1 MVEPPRGDRISD
13 MAASD
18 ASSSTATEPP
28 AKHAPLCDC
37 GSCGQPDVVSLFEQA
52 RIRKAKKEAAAK
64 DAPPVEQAELCD
76 TDESDADDDAIAAAL
91 LAARRRRAEPSTDA
105 PKQVEQR

>member
-1 MVEPPRGDRISD
+1 MSRREPDRISD
-13 MAASD
+13 MAAH
-18 ASSSTATEPP
+18 T
-28 AKHAPLCDC
+28 AKHAPTCDC
-37 GSCGQPDVVSLFEQA
+37 GCVPDVVSLFEQA
-52 RIRKAKKEAAAK
+52 RIRKAKEEAAAK

-91 LAARRRRAEPSTDA
+91 LAARRRRAEPDA

>member
-1 MVEPPRGDRISD
+1 

-64 DAPPVEQAELCD
+64 DAPPVEQAQLCED
-76 TDESDADDDAIAAAL
+76 DESSDDDDVVIAVAL
-91 LAARRRRAEPSTDA
+91 LARRRRAEPDA

>member
-1 MVEPPRGDRISD
+1 MSRRRELRSPG

-52 RIRKAKKEAAAK
+52 RIRKAKKAAAAK
-64 DAPPVEQAELCD
+64 DAPPAEQAELCE
-76 TDESDADDDAIAAAL
+76 DESSDDDVDVVIAAAL
-91 LAARRRRAEPSTDA
+91 LARRRRAEPDA

>member
-1 MVEPPRGDRISD
+1 

-52 RIRKAKKEAAAK
+52 RIRKAKKETAAK
-64 DAPPVEQAELCD
+64 DAPLAEQAELCE
-76 TDESDADDDAIAAAL
+76 DESSDDVDVVIAAAL
-91 LAARRRRAEPSTDA
+91 LARRRRAEPDA
-105 PKQVEQR
+105 PK

>member
-1 MVEPPRGDRISD
+1 
-13 MAASD
+13 MAASG
-18 ASSSTATEPP
+18 AAPSTAEPP
-28 AKHAPLCDC
+28 AKHAPTCDC
-37 GSCGQPDVVSLFEQA
+37 GCVPDVISLFEQA
-52 RIRKAKKEAAAK
+52 RIRKAKKEAQ
-64 DAPPVEQAELCD
+64 APPVEQAELCD

>member
-1 MVEPPRGDRISD
+1 

-18 ASSSTATEPP
+18 AAPSTAEPP
-28 AKHAPLCDC
+28 AKHAPTCDC
-37 GSCGQPDVVSLFEQA
+37 GCVPDVISLFEQA
-52 RIRKAKKEAAAK
+52 RIRKAKKEAQ
-64 DAPPVEQAELCD
+64 APPVEQAELCD

-105 PKQVEQR
+105 PK

>member
-1 MVEPPRGDRISD
+1 

-52 RIRKAKKEAAAK
+52 RIRKAKKEAAAAK
-64 DAPPVEQAELCD
+64 DAPPAEQAELCE
-76 TDESDADDDAIAAAL
+76 DESSDDDDVVIAAAL
-91 LAARRRRAEPSTDA
+91 LARRRRAEPDA

>member
-1 MVEPPRGDRISD
+1 
-13 MAASD
+13 MAA
-18 ASSSTATEPP
+18 AAAPSTAEPP
-28 AKHAPLCDC
+28 AKHAPTCDC
-37 GSCGQPDVVSLFEQA
+37 GCAPDVVSLFEQA
-52 RIRKAKKEAAAK
+52 RIRKVKKEAAAK
-64 DAPPVEQAELCD
+64 DAPPVEEAELCD

>member
-1 MVEPPRGDRISD
+1 

-52 RIRKAKKEAAAK
+52 RIRKAKKEAQ
-64 DAPPVEQAELCD
+64 APPVEQAELCD